1 MLEDLTEAPVLGET
15 EAGPLAEGDIDDEGE
30 RDDPEWVG
38 EEHIRHE
45 SRFDQEISDSGD
57 DQRFRSQNERD
68 SGPFFDLGRDEFFG
82 QGDHD
87 EKREYRS
94 SGESGAL
101 VVSPDEQ
108 EKEYGQ
114 GNDGERNRHAR
125 EIEEAE
131 ASEAEAGEH
140 ADDDDGGE
148 DRYAILELSHG
159 EESEGDDGRG
169 IDTEGLDPDDLAKNR
184 HERRDDREHEEE
196 GDRENR
202 NPFGCEILDERVIVH
217 KR

>member
-1 MLEDLTEAPVLGET
+1 MFEDLAEAPVLGET

-30 RDDPEWVG
+30 RDNPEWVG

-45 SRFDQEISDSGD
+45 SRFDQEVSDSGD
-57 DQRFRSQNERD
+57 DQRFRSQDERD
-68 SGPFFDLGRDEFFG
+68 AGPFFDLGRDELFG

-140 ADDDDGGE
+140 ADDDNGREDSHTVFEFSHSEEGE
-148 DRYAILELSHG
+148 SDDR
-159 EESEGDDGRG
+159 RG
-169 IDTEGLDPDDLAKNR
+169 VDAEGLDPDDLAENCHECRNNR
-184 HERRDDREHEEE
+184 KHEEE
-196 GDRENR
+196 GDREDR
-202 NPFGCEILDERVIVH
+202 NPFRCEILDERVIVH